1 MALFKS
7 QSIDN
12 PARAGQPDF
21 QRADLVFY
29 GVDHSGPSYEAR
41 VYLNNPDADLHT
53 PRDAASHFA
62 GSFTVFGHSG
72 CAGDAGHCEVPTGPR
87 DPFDRRPPH
96 PLTPQTKTVIVTDA
110 LRLLGDE
117 KLQRHRR
124 ARPPRP
130 RGRGSRGHPEVRP
143 LQPPDILVRVFRKLR
158 TCDWG
163 VR

>member
-1 MALFKS
+1 MSLFKS

-41 VYLNNPDADLHT
+41 VYLNNPDADLRT
-53 PRDAASHFA
+53 PRDAASHYA
-62 GSFTVFGHSG
+62 GSFTVFGHAG

-110 LRLLGDE
+110 LRLLDDE
-117 KLQRHRR
+117 QLQVTVV
-124 ARPPRP
+124 P
-130 RGRGSRGHPEVRP
+130 VRP
-143 LQPPDILVRVFRKLR
+143 GREGAEVVDTLAFDRFSLL
-158 TCDWG
+158 TYS
-163 VR
+163 

>member
-1 MALFKS
+1 MQRYVS
-7 QSIDN
+7 ESIDN
-12 PARAGQPDF
+12 PVAGAHPFD
-21 QRADLVFY
+21 RADLVFY

-41 VYLNNPDADLHT
+41 VYLNNPGADLHT

-117 KLQRHRR
+117 QLQVTVV
-124 ARPPRP
+124 P
-130 RGRGSRGHPEVRP
+130 VRP
-143 LQPPDILVRVFRKLR
+143 GREGAEVVDTLKFDRFTLL
-158 TCDWG
+158 TYS
-163 VR
+163 